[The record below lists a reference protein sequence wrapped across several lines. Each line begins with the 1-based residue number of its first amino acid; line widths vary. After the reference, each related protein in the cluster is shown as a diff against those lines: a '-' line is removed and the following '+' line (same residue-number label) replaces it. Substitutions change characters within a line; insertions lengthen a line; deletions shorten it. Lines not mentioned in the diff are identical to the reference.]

1 MRKLFFA
8 AALISAGMLTAA
20 VASPLPQ
27 DKKDAAATTP
37 AAPKAPETVKVEKG
51 KFSVDVTTKGVFEA
65 EEVEEVSIKL
75 EAWSTGMVVQNA
87 VAHGS
92 TVKKGETLVTLDME
106 KFNKALKDLEIERE
120 LSDLAFKQAE
130 VDYNTL
136 QKMLPMDEAAAKLA
150 FENAQED
157 YKRFVESDLP
167 LQKRNAEHTARSSK
181 NFFDYASEELKQLEK
196 MYKADDIKEET
207 EEIILR
213 RQRDT
218 VENARNM
225 MLNNEK
231 RASDSLK
238 YDLPRREQMMKEAN
252 ERTKLNFEK
261 SQVLLPA
268 TVRQKQ
274 LAFEKT
280 KLDRAK
286 AVERFKNME
295 ADQKKML
302 NIVAPCDGVVY
313 YGKAT
318 KGQWNSS
325 TMESKLS
332 PKGSL
337 PNDEV
342 FMTIIKSNK
351 LAVRGSI
358 DEKDRPLVKVG
369 DAVKVIPTANAD
381 QRIAGTVASVTAAP
395 LGGSYEVRCKLN
407 DVPEGIIAGLT
418 GSIKI
423 KGYAKDNVLQVASTA
438 VSYDDDVDSYVV
450 YTPATAGGKPT
461 KVNVKIGRRS
471 GDKVEILDGLTE
483 GQVVLKEKPAK

>member
-8 AALISAGMLTAA
+8 AALVSAGILTTA
-20 VASPLPQ
+20 VASPVPQ
-27 DKKDAAATTP
+27 DKKEPAGTTVQ
-37 AAPKAPETVKVEKG
+37 APKAADTVKVDKG
-51 KFSVDVTTKGVFEA
+51 KFSIDVSTKVVFEA
-65 EEVEEVSIKL
+65 EDVEEVSIKL
-75 EAWSTGMVVQNA
+75 EAWTTGMVVQSA
-87 VAHGS
+87 VAHGAL
-92 TVKKGETLVTLDME
+92 VKKGDPLVKLDME

-130 VDYNTL
+130 VEYNTL
-136 QKMLPMDEAAAKLA
+136 QKLLPMDEAAAKLA
-150 FENAQED
+150 YENAQED
-157 YKRFVESDLP
+157 FKRFMESDLP

-181 NFFDYASEELKQLEK
+181 NFFEYASEELKQLEK

-225 MLNNEK
+225 MINNEK
-231 RASDSLK
+231 RASDTLK
-238 YDLPRREQMMKEAN
+238 YDLPRREQSMKDAN
-252 ERTKLNFEK
+252 ERTKINFEK

-274 LAFEKT
+274 LAFDKT

-286 AVERFKNME
+286 AVERFDNMK
-295 ADQKKML
+295 ADQQKML

-325 TMESKLS
+325 TLESKLA

-351 LAVRGSI
+351 LAVRGTI
-358 DEKDRPLVKVG
+358 EEKDRPLVKVG
-369 DAVKVIPTANAD
+369 DQVKVIPTANPD
-381 QRIAGTVASVTAAP
+381 MRISGSVSSIAAAP
-395 LGGSYEVRCKLN
+395 LGGNYEIRFKLN

-418 GSIKI
+418 GTVKI
-423 KGYAKDNVLQVASTA
+423 KGYARDNVLSVASSA
-438 VSYDDDVDSYVV
+438 VSYDEDEDNYVA
-450 YTPATAGGKPT
+450 YTPAAAGGKPT
-461 KVNVKIGRRS
+461 KVKVKIGRRS
-471 GDKVEILDGLTE
+471 GDKIEILEGLAE
-483 GQVVLKEKPAK
+483 GQTVLKEKPSK